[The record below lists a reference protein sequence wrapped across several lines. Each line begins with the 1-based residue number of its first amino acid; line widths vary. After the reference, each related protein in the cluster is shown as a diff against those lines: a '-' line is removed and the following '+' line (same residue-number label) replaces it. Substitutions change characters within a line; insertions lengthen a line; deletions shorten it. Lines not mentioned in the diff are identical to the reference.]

1 MLKLF
6 LVDSEQNR
14 TVVPLLRSEITIG
27 RAEGNTIRL
36 TDQNI
41 SRVHARLVRTETGYA
56 IEDLSRYGVLGP
68 NGPIAGS
75 TPIGS
80 GESYRIG
87 DYLLEFKEERASLPL
102 PAARPKSPLPQPKS
116 ASTAASWGVTPPPGS
131 AASTSIQAAPPSSG
145 EALITP
151 AGTGTAVF
159 LSDDIDA
166 ALSGFGGSATTE
178 PAAVRP
184 APASASEESGSST
197 AGSIAVEPEP
207 VFAASREPAAQVAPP
222 AAPPATAPAA
232 PALEA
237 PADFFAVAKEEAP
250 KPTMTL
256 RPTSVQAM
264 KLVGQT
270 APFTG
275 AELHLTTPRIVLGS
289 GSACDVVLEHAGIA
303 PEHLAL
309 RYDGSSWWVDALSG
323 QVRLDGDLV
332 PTSKLWKGAVITLG
346 GLDFRFAEPTERQ
359 SVRLAPVAAAA
370 VAAPK
375 AASAA
380 ASDGVNEFDAEILK
394 RGKRNQTI
402 GIGVGVAAALGLMAL
417 LTVGG
422 EDKAPAAAGSAETEV
437 AATAPAAPAPKVEP
451 VAGSGSGAA
460 AGSGSGVAVAAVVDD
475 AAAKAAAEAKAAED
489 AKAAAEAEKAAKVAA
504 AAQVAADAKASA
516 EAEKTAKAAAAAQA
530 AADRKAAAE
539 AAKAEKAAK
548 AAQAA
553 AERRAAAEAAKAAR
567 EAKAAEA
574 ARARAARAAA
584 PPAPRAVAAP
594 RTAPARAAAPAPTP
608 ARAAAAAPTKATP
621 PTPFQE
627 VAPAAAAEPAGPT
640 AQSLIADAKRAAVQ
654 NNRRDAV
661 KFLEQA
667 RRLDPKNAEVNQ
679 LLFSNYRALGNTLR
693 ASEAVK
699 RYLALRP
706 NDPKRSDYEN
716 WLEQNATP

>member
-75 TPIGS
+75 TAIGS

-116 ASTAASWGVTPPPGS
+116 ASTAASWGVTSPPAA

-184 APASASEESGSST
+184 APASSSSDSGGST
-197 AGSIAVEPEP
+197 AGSLAVEPEP
-207 VFAASREPAAQVAPP
+207 VFSASREAAAQVAPP
-222 AAPPATAPAA
+222 TAPPATAPAA

-237 PADFFAVAKEEAP
+237 PADFFGVAKEEAP

-346 GLDFRFAEPTERQ
+346 GLDFRFAEPAERQ
-359 SVRLAPVAAAA
+359 SVRLAPVVA
-370 VAAPK
+370 VPTARVE
-375 AASAA
+375 A

-417 LTVGG
+417 LAVGG
-422 EDKAPAAAGSAETEV
+422 EDEAPAAGSAESEV
-437 AATAPAAPAPKVEP
+437 AATAPADPAPKVEP

-504 AAQVAADAKASA
+504 AAQAAADAKASA
-516 EAEKTAKAAAAAQA
+516 EAEKAAKAAAAVQA

-553 AERRAAAEAAKAAR
+553 AERRAAAEAATAAR

-584 PPAPRAVAAP
+584 PPEPRAVATP

-608 ARAAAAAPTKATP
+608 ARAAAAAPAKATP

-699 RYLALRP
+699 RYLALKP